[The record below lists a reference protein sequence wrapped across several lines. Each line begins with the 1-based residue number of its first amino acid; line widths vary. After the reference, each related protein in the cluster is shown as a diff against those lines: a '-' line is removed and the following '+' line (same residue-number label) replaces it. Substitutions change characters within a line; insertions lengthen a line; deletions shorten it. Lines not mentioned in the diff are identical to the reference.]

1 MDEKSKSM
9 STEGLYQPDGSPCT
23 LVTAYQLGTHLS
35 VVASAGDDVVVAVV
49 VLGADEEAGRL
60 QDDVGLRRVL
70 HVEDVRLLRGV
81 RVSRLELGRIMYN
94 LKY

>member
-1 MDEKSKSM
+1 MMMEHPKIKVKGRFLPARWV
-9 STEGLYQPDGSPCT
+9 TLYLNYSLINLLP
-23 LVTAYQLGTHLS
+23 HLS

-49 VLGADEEAGRL
+49 VLRADEEAGRL

-81 RVSRLELGRIMYN
+81 RVRRLESGH
-94 LKY
+94 